1 MEMYVEVDDDNITDL
16 IDNDFARLDT
26 VDEIG
31 CRVDDPRGE
40 HLTIFIGRQMN

>member
-31 CRVDDPRGE
+31 CRVDDLEASCRRSLSEGK
-40 HLTIFIGRQMN
+40 